1 MNDTSRNEIALS
13 VRGIR
18 KSFGGVEVLHGIDLD
33 ATAGRVL
40 ALLGENG
47 AGKSTLVKI
56 ISGDYEPDA
65 GEISIAGQ
73 SYPKLTPISAG
84 DLGIRMI
91 YQEINDAGTLS
102 VAENIFLGRLKS
114 KNGFVQWRQMRREAQ
129 QILDELEVDIDPNAL
144 MSTLRVGER
153 QVIEIARALSD
164 SAAVLVLDEPTAA
177 LSGDEVD
184 TLFQFI
190 DRLRDKGT
198 AMIYITHRLDELRR
212 VADDVVVLRDGNLVL
227 TSSEARTLDRSILV
241 EAMVG
246 SKIDEFGRPTRRQPQ
261 SGLEPM
267 IELKGVDS
275 PGSFE
280 NVDLEVLPGE
290 VVALYGKVGSGIS
303 EVAEA
308 AFGLQKITGGEIRIN
323 GEPPARS
330 PRGAIKIG
338 VGLLPADRKREGAFL
353 GLSSG
358 MNLVAPFWS
367 GVLGG
372 QFWVNA
378 KKERTSFEKWRTA
391 LRIRVPANGSD
402 KPISLLSGGNQQKV
416 LLARWLNAG
425 SKSLV
430 LLEPTRGVDVGAR
443 QEIYAVIREL
453 AQEGV
458 AILIST
464 SDYEEV
470 VQVADRAVVMAGGK
484 VTRTLSYDEV
494 SVVALTDASGG

>member
-1 MNDTSRNEIALS
+1 MNENSRNDIALS
-13 VRGIR
+13 VRGIK

-56 ISGDYEPDA
+56 ISGDYEPDQ
-65 GEISIAGQ
+65 GEITVAGQ
-73 SYPKLTPISAG
+73 SFSKLTPIAAA

-114 KNGFVQWRQMRREAQ
+114 KNGFVRWRQMRKQAQ

-144 MSTLRVGER
+144 MSSLRVGER

-190 DRLRDKGT
+190 DRLREKGT

-227 TSSEARTLDRSILV
+227 TSNEARTIDRSILV

-246 SKIDEFGRPTRRQPQ
+246 SKIDEFGRPAKN
-261 SGLEPM
+261 SIASDVSPM
-267 IELKGVDS
+267 IELKGAES
-275 PGSFE
+275 PGAFSD
-280 NVDLEVLPGE
+280 VTLDVLPGE

-308 AFGLQKITGGEIRIN
+308 AFGLQKITTGEIRID
-323 GEPPARS
+323 GQPPARS
-330 PRGAIKIG
+330 PRNAIHMG

-372 QFWVNA
+372 GFWVNA

-391 LRIRVPANGSD
+391 LRIRVSESGAD

-425 SKSLV
+425 SKALV

-443 QEIYAVIREL
+443 QEIYAVIRQL
-453 AQEGV
+453 ADEGV
-458 AILIST
+458 AVLIST

-470 VQVADRAVVMAGGK
+470 VQVADRAVVMSAGK
-484 VTRTLSYDEV
+484 VTRNLSYEEV

>member
-1 MNDTSRNEIALS
+1 MENSPRSKHVLS
-13 VRGIR
+13 VRGIK
-18 KSFGGVEVLHGIDLD
+18 KSFGGVKVLHGVDLN
-33 ATAGRVL
+33 ATAGRVV

-65 GEISIAGQ
+65 GEITIGSQ
-73 SYPKLTPISAG
+73 TFSKLSPISAA

-102 VAENIFLGRLKS
+102 VAENIFLGRLVS
-114 KNGFVQWRQMRREAQ
+114 KNGFVQWRKMRQEAKR
-129 QILDELEVDIDPNAL
+129 ILEELEVDIDINART
-144 MSTLRVGER
+144 SSLRVGER

-164 SAAVLVLDEPTAA
+164 SASLLVLDEPTAA

-184 TLFQFI
+184 RLFEFI
-190 DRLRDKGT
+190 DRLREKGT

-227 TSSEARTLDRSILV
+227 QGNAKEIDRSELV

-246 SKIDEFGRPTRRQPQ
+246 SKIDDGGRPAQNKRN
-261 SGLEPM
+261 LNDEPVISM
-267 IELKGVDS
+267 CDLSTLGA
-275 PGSFE
+275 FE
-280 NVDLEVLPGE
+280 NVNLSVFPGE

-308 AFGLQKITGGEIRIN
+308 AFGLQRASSGELKIQGKA
-323 GEPPARS
+323 PAKS
-330 PRGAIKIG
+330 PREAISKG
-338 VGLLPADRKREGAFL
+338 VGLLPADRKREAAFL

-358 MNLVAPFWS
+358 KNLVAPFWS

-372 QFWVNA
+372 TLWVNA
-378 KKERTSFEKWRTA
+378 KKERASFEKWREA
-391 LRIRVPANGSD
+391 LRIRVSPSGAEQS
-402 KPISLLSGGNQQKV
+402 ISLLSGGNQQKV

-425 SKSLV
+425 SQVLV

-443 QEIYAVIREL
+443 QEIYSVIREL
-453 AQEGV
+453 ANSGV
-458 AILIST
+458 GILIST

-470 VQVADRAVVMAGGK
+470 VQVADRAVVMSGGRM
-484 VTRTLSYDEV
+484 TRNLAYDEV
-494 SVVALTDASGG
+494 SVLALTDASGG